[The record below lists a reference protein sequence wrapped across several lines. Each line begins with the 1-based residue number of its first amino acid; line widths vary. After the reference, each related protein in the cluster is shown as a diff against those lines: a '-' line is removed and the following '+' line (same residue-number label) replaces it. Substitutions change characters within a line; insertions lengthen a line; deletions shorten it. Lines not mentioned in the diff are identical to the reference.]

1 MAGKRDTRD
10 VVMFTV
16 FVLLLIVV
24 ISFLIGYFIG
34 TRLI

>member
-10 VVMFTV
+10 VVLFTV

-24 ISFLIGYFIG
+24 ISFLIGYFVG